1 MTQRTDRYKKIKW
14 TLIWLLFA
22 NIGVCLA
29 KGIVGY
35 LTGTLGM
42 VADAFHSLTDSSNN
56 IVGLIAMNM
65 ADRPADEDHP
75 YGHGK
80 YETLATIAISGVL
93 LIAAYNIVKGAIDRF
108 ASHQTPTVG
117 VTSFV
122 VMAVTIGINIGVATY
137 EYRAG
142 KKLGSDFLIADS
154 LHTRSDIF
162 VSLSV
167 IANLIIIK
175 FGYPIFDPII
185 SLVIGV
191 FIAKAGWDIIKRGSR
206 TLTDKMVLDPAII
219 ENVVLGIQG
228 VKECHSIRTRGMS
241 GAVYVDLHALVDPD
255 MHTEEA
261 HALAT
266 EIEESVKKK
275 IDGVVDVVVHVEP
288 FNHH

>member
-1 MTQRTDRYKKIKW
+1 MTQHTDRYKKIKW

-22 NIGVCLA
+22 NISVCLA

-35 LTGTLGM
+35 LTGSLGM

-56 IVGLIAMNM
+56 IVGLIAMKM

-80 YETLATIAISGVL
+80 FETLATIAISGML

-108 ASHQTPTVG
+108 GSHQTPKVG
-117 VTSFV
+117 ITSFV
-122 VMAVTIGINIGVATY
+122 VMAVTIGINIAVATY

-167 IANLIIIK
+167 IASLIIIK
-175 FGYPIFDPII
+175 LGYPIFDPII

-191 FIAKAGWDIIKRGSR
+191 FIAKAGWDIIRRSSQ

-219 ENVVLGIQG
+219 EKVVLGIRG

-241 GAVYVDLHALVDPD
+241 GTVYVDLHALVDPD
-255 MHTEEA
+255 MHTEMA

-275 IDGVVDVVVHVEP
+275 IDGVVDVVIHIEP
-288 FNHH
+288 FGEH